1 MGCTNPGGGCCRG
14 FLSNRFNG
22 FLRVNPMRL
31 RLLMVAAVLAAQTV
45 CLVGCGAGSK
55 AEPTMSTRQGRMPPM
70 IGNDGKE
77 MKDKK

>member
-1 MGCTNPGGGCCRG
+1 
-14 FLSNRFNG
+14 
-22 FLRVNPMRL
+22 MRL